1 MQVIVILTNLEEAKK
16 PFEIFLLKFRM
27 ILAAILNFI
36 KVNFFQGIFHPKTT
50 HFIL

>member
-1 MQVIVILTNLEEAKK
+1 MQVIVILTNLKKAKK

-27 ILAAILNFI
+27 ILTAILNFI
-36 KVNFFQGIFHPKTT
+36 EVKFFQGIFHPETT